1 MRMIGTLI
9 VAAGLALAGSGAR
22 ADDPAKKYD
31 PRAAFAEADT
41 NHDGVVDHEEFH
53 ERIVEIFYSADANK
67 DGFLDAEEL
76 KRLAFPEDFTA
87 DDKDRDGR
95 VSMREFLR
103 VRFHDY
109 EVTDTNDDGVLSL
122 DEVIAAYEGKKRR

>member
-9 VAAGLALAGSGAR
+9 VTAALILAGAAAR
-22 ADDPAKKYD
+22 ADDTAKKYD

-41 NHDGVVDHEEFH
+41 NHDGAVDHQEFQ
-53 ERIVEIFYSADANK
+53 ERITEVFYSADRNK

-76 KRLAFPEDFTA
+76 KQLTFPDDFKA

-109 EVTDTNDDGVLSL
+109 DVADTDHDGVLSL
-122 DEVIAAYEGKKRR
+122 DEVIAAYEGKRRR